1 MECFFVPQLATI
13 GNRSRKT
20 DEVVYPRSDGA
31 YVLHMARTTSLVVF
45 EGVLL
50 IILGVAAIALPLAAT
65 IAVTFLVGLILL
77 IAGGFRTY
85 SAVANHHSGWG
96 WGVAIGLIGVAT
108 GLLVVLDPLAGEV
121 AITLI
126 IGVFFFVEGVV
137 NLVSAIGYRRSVSV
151 RGLLVIQGLLGL
163 LIGVLIAVEWPVS
176 ADWFLGMLV
185 GINLVFAG
193 TSVVA
198 FARALGK
205 AKE

>member
-1 MECFFVPQLATI
+1 
-13 GNRSRKT
+13 
-20 DEVVYPRSDGA
+20 
-31 YVLHMARTTSLVVF
+31 MARTTSLVTF

-77 IAGGFRTY
+77 IAGGIRTY

-108 GLLVVLDPLAGEV
+108 GLLVILDPLAGEV
-121 AITLI
+121 ALTAI
-126 IGVFFFVEGVV
+126 IGAFFFVEGVV

-151 RGLLVIQGLLGL
+151 RGLLVIRGLLGL

-193 TSVVA
+193 ASVVA